1 MTTTKPD
8 PFGFDDE
15 DVELEAETPLDEI
28 LMAGLEIGVKGEWAV
43 LPVRDTVIYPQ
54 MVSPLFVG
62 RERSVKSIEAAMKA
76 DETLLVVTQID
87 PEETEPISTD
97 LYKVGT
103 LVNIGRMLKMPDGT
117 TSILGQGQA
126 RVRIEEW
133 VETGDHLRARGWM
146 IPADEES
153 EGNDEA
159 LRRAVLSLFER
170 CVRLND
176 NLPEDA
182 YLAAMNAETPGWLAD
197 LIASMMEFPV
207 AQRQELLEIF
217 DPTQRLQRLSVLL
230 AQELDL
236 LELEDKIQTQVQ
248 DEMDKSQREYF
259 LREQLRVIQ
268 SELGEGDPFI
278 ADIKELRDKIT
289 NYTTLPDVVREKATR
304 ELHRLETMPAAAPEV
319 GIIRTYLDWILELP
333 WGNRSDDNLDLKN
346 AEKVLASNHYGLPK
360 IKDRILEYIAVR
372 KLAQGKMRSPILCFV
387 GPPGTGK
394 TSLGRSIAD
403 ALGRK
408 FVRVSLGG
416 LHDEAEIRGH
426 RRTYIGALPGRI
438 LQGMRTAGTSNPVFM
453 LDEIDKVGMDFRG
466 DPSAALLEALDPE
479 QNKEF
484 SDHYL
489 DLPYDLSQVMFI
501 TTANVLYTVP
511 EPLLDRMEVIEFSGY
526 TEEEKLEIAYKF
538 MIPRLLAEHGLPEK
552 SVTFSDSTLKKLIR
566 EYTLEAGVRNL
577 EREIARL
584 LRKAARTVAEGKEAP
599 KAISTHAVEKWLGPP
614 QFDFGVVEK
623 HDEVGVAM
631 GVAVTSAGGD
641 LMPIEVIVMEGRG
654 SLLLTGQLG
663 DVMQESAQ
671 AALSY
676 ARANAKQLGIQFKDF
691 DKLDIHIHLPE
702 GAIPKD
708 GPSAGITMAT
718 ALISALTRRPV
729 RRDVAM
735 TGEITLRGRV
745 LPIGGFKEKI
755 LAAHRAGIKKFYA
768 PAKNRK
774 DLVDVSRKVQRALDI
789 SFVERMDEV
798 LEKVLMDVVKPA
810 GTHAGAAKKSRV
822 RPPIQPTN
830 TRRKPARGPRQQPP
844 VPPAP

>member
-15 DVELEAETPLDEI
+15 DVDSQDALTLDEI
-28 LMAGLEIGVKGEWAV
+28 PTTGLEQGVKGEWAV

-87 PEETEPISTD
+87 PEETDPIPTD
-97 LYKVGT
+97 LYTVGT
-103 LVNIGRMLKMPDGT
+103 IVNIGRVLKMPDGT

-126 RVRIEEW
+126 RVKIEEW
-133 VETGDHLRARGWM
+133 VDSSDHLRARGWM
-146 IPADEES
+146 MPAIEEV
-153 EGNDEA
+153 ELNDEA

-182 YLAAMNAETPGWLAD
+182 YIAAMNAETPGWLAD

-268 SELGEGDPFI
+268 TELGEGDPFL
-278 ADIKELRDKIT
+278 ADIKDIRDKIT
-289 NYTTLPDVVREKATR
+289 NNTTLPEVAREKATR
-304 ELHRLETMPAAAPEV
+304 ELHRLETMPTAAPEV

-333 WGNRSDDNLDLKN
+333 WGNRSDDNLDLQN
-346 AEKVLASNHYGLPK
+346 ADKVLASNHYGLPK

-438 LQGMRTAGTSNPVFM
+438 IQGMRTAGTANPVFM

-501 TTANVLYTVP
+501 TTANVLYTIP
-511 EPLLDRMEVIEFSGY
+511 DALLDRMEVIEFSGY

-552 SVTFSDSTLKKLIR
+552 SLTFSDTTLKKLIR

-584 LRKAARTVAEGKEAP
+584 LRKAARTVAEGKESP
-599 KAISTHAVEKWLGPP
+599 KVVSPTTVEKWLGPP

-623 HDEVGVAM
+623 SDEIGVAM

-654 SLLLTGQLG
+654 SLMLTGQLG

-735 TGEITLRGRV
+735 TGEITLRGRI

-798 LEKVLMDVVKPA
+798 LDKVLMEMVKPQTTNA
-810 GTHAGAAKKSRV
+810 SAAKKSRG
-822 RPPIQPTN
+822 RPPIQPT
-830 TRRKPARGPRQQPP
+830 TRRKPAKGRRQQPP
-844 VPPAP
+844 APPAL